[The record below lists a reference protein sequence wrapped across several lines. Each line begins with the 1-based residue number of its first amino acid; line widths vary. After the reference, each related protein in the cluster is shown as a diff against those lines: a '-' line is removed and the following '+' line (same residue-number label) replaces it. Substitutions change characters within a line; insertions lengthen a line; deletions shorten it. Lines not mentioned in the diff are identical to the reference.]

1 MSPVPFISLLW
12 FGLWGPPATAE
23 APASAA
29 SDLAVPAPEVEAD
42 TVPLGD
48 AIVLRPGATCLERE
62 RLTAQVRS
70 WIDLERIDA
79 RLVVEV
85 VGDPTQT
92 RRLAF
97 SLRRGDD
104 VIAVRRF
111 DPAPARCAD
120 LHSVVGLAI
129 ALAIDATLLENLQR
143 EPDPEPPP
151 DVEVDP
157 PIEPPKRDPPPV
169 VAPPTEPRPKAPRPR
184 AWALWSEITGLLSI
198 GAPPGL
204 GGGARFGLYGRW
216 REIVDLGAGMVAQ
229 SSGAEPIGTGMALFS
244 VAAGRVDVCAGPRLG
259 RVRLRGC
266 TGLIAGA
273 ALAAGQGFSI
283 DSTIRVPWVAVPIGA
298 RLEARVADRFSVVFG
313 AEGQIA
319 TVRPTFDATDPGGT
333 RSTRS
338 FARFAGALEIG
349 LAILLW

>member
-1 MSPVPFISLLW
+1 MSPVPFISFLW
-12 FGLWGPPATAE
+12 FGLSGPPAA
-23 APASAA
+23 ADASVSAA
-29 SDLAVPAPEVEAD
+29 SDPAIPAPEVEPD

-48 AIVLRPGATCLERE
+48 AIVLRAGATCLARE

-85 VGDPTQT
+85 VGDPTQP

-111 DPAPARCAD
+111 YPAPARCAD

-151 DVEVDP
+151 DLEVDP

-169 VAPPTEPRPKAPRPR
+169 VAPSTEPRPKAPRPR
-184 AWALWSEITGLLSI
+184 AWALWSEITGVLSI

-216 REIVDLGAGMVAQ
+216 RETVDLGAGMVAQ

-283 DSTIRVPWVAVPIGA
+283 DATIRVPWVAVPIGA
-298 RLEARVADRFSVVFG
+298 RLETRVAERFSVVFG
-313 AEGQIA
+313 AEGQVA

-338 FARFAGALEIG
+338 FARFAGDLEIG

>member
-1 MSPVPFISLLW
+1 VSSVSAISLLW
-12 FGLWGPPATAE
+12 FGLWGPPATDEAV
-23 APASAA
+23 APAGGP
-29 SDLAVPAPEVEAD
+29 LAVPAPEIEPG

-48 AIVLRPGATCLERE
+48 AIVLRAGSTCLERE

-85 VGDPTQT
+85 VGDPTQPQ
-92 RRLAF
+92 RLAF

-143 EPDPEPPP
+143 EPDPEPSP
-151 DVEVDP
+151 DDEVDP
-157 PIEPPKRDPPPV
+157 PIDPPPKDPPPV
-169 VAPPTEPRPKAPRPR
+169 VTPPKDPRGEGPRPR
-184 AWALWSEITGLLSI
+184 SWALWSEITGLLSI

-216 REIVDLGAGMVAQ
+216 RETIDLGAGMVAQ

-273 ALAAGQGFSI
+273 ALAAGQGF
-283 DSTIRVPWVAVPIGA
+283 DQDATIRVPWVAVPVGA
-298 RLEARVADRFSVVFG
+298 RLETRVADRFSVVFG
-313 AEGQIA
+313 AEGQVA
-319 TVRPTFDATDPGGT
+319 AVRPTFDATDPGGT

-338 FARFAGALEIG
+338 FARFAGVLEIG